1 MRKVIG
7 VICVLLGFVVTPAAV
22 PQGGVEYAAIPVWT
36 MEVLDVKPGMFGA
49 ALGQLDDTWMRIR
62 AEAKRQGAVLNYNR
76 IAEHGGEEARRSI
89 VLLTEFKD
97 EATRKN
103 SEKLFAAIAA
113 RLPNNTSAVIR
124 PRPQAELYESKSVR
138 VFQDYSDRDDARLRL
153 LSKN

>member
-1 MRKVIG
+1 MRRMMGAICALVGLVI
-7 VICVLLGFVVTPAAV
+7 TAAAV
-22 PQGGVEYAAIPVWT
+22 PRRGVEYAAVPVWT

-49 ALGQLDDTWMRIR
+49 ALGQLDDSWMRVR
-62 AEAKRQGAVLNYNR
+62 AEAKRQGAVLNYSR
-76 IAEHGGEEARRSI
+76 IAGQSGEDANRSI

-97 EATRKN
+97 EAARRN

-124 PRPQAELYESKSVR
+124 PTPQAELYESKSVR
-138 VFQDYSDRDDARLRL
+138 VFQDYSDRDDARVRL